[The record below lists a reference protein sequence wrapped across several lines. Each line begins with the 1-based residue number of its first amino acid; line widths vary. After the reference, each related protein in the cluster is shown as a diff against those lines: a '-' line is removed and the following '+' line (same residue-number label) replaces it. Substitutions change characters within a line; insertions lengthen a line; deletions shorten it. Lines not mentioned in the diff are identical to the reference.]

1 MSNKKAVIFYEVNCL
16 TIIFM
21 LLNKIKKNN
30 VFYFKLSKQ
39 ISKFNF
45 SLKNYTGLSYEERN
59 SYLEKDFYDVLKK
72 GKFDIY
78 DKLIKDNYFNELIK
92 NKLEIK
98 KNYDSDF
105 NVVLLSYI
113 QKYIR
118 DVSEILPFVDDL
130 NKKYSNIELFIPK
143 NLWTKYLINSHNKNY
158 KLITPIY
165 YNLFIYSCIV
175 FRLVIKKIKNIKYN
189 FVNKKVSGSKP
200 NLEKKYFKED
210 YEILFFPHQG
220 IFYGNNLFTKD
231 HYYSYDSKNLFYFKN
246 IFHLSLGE
254 SNEILSKSYEFYN
267 QNNIPY
273 GTFNKQFKI
282 IYDATAFLFILIK
295 N

>member
-1 MSNKKAVIFYEVNCL
+1 
-16 TIIFM
+16 M
-21 LLNKIKKNN
+21 LLNKIKKT
-30 VFYFKLSKQ
+30 YFILNCQNKYLNSV
-39 ISKFNF
+39 

-59 SYLEKDFYDVLKK
+59 SYLEKDFYNVLKK

-143 NLWTKYLINSHNKNY
+143 NLWTKYLHK
-158 KLITPIY
+158 
-165 YNLFIYSCIV
+165 
-175 FRLVIKKIKNIKYN
+175 
-189 FVNKKVSGSKP
+189 
-200 NLEKKYFKED
+200 
-210 YEILFFPHQG
+210 
-220 IFYGNNLFTKD
+220 FT
-231 HYYSYDSKNLFYFKN
+231 
-246 IFHLSLGE
+246 
-254 SNEILSKSYEFYN
+254 
-267 QNNIPY
+267 Q
-273 GTFNKQFKI
+273 
-282 IYDATAFLFILIK
+282 
-295 N
+295 